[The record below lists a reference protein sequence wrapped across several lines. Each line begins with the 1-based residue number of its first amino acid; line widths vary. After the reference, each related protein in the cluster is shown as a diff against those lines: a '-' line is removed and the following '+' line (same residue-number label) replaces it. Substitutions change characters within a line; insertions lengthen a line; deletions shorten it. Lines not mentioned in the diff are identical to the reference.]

1 MLSRL
6 ALEMKEADAGL
17 DAGLAEARR
26 NGWEVTIA
34 VVDAGGHLM
43 LLARLDNASPSS
55 VETAVGKARTAALTG
70 FPSKLVEKMISD
82 RPALL
87 SLDRV
92 AVEGGVPILFK
103 GQKLGGVGV
112 SGVQS
117 AQDAQVAE
125 AAAAAISAVLAA
137 QVDAPTG

>member
-6 ALEMKEADAGL
+6 ALEMNEADEGL

-34 VVDAGGHLM
+34 IVDAGGHLL
-43 LLARLDNASPSS
+43 LLARMDNASPSS
-55 VETAVGKARTAALTG
+55 VETAVGKARTAAFIG
-70 FPSKLVEKMISD
+70 FPSKLVEMMVSD

-87 SLDRV
+87 SVDRV
-92 AVEGGVPILFK
+92 AVEGGVPILFN

-125 AAAAAISAVLAA
+125 AAVSAISAVLAV
-137 QVDAPTG
+137 QVDAPAS

>member
-1 MLSRL
+1 MLGRL

-43 LLARLDNASPSS
+43 LLSRLDNASPSS
-55 VETAVGKARTAALTG
+55 VKTAVGKARTAALTG

-92 AVEGGVPILFK
+92 AVEGGVP
-103 GQKLGGVGV
+103 
-112 SGVQS
+112 
-117 AQDAQVAE
+117 
-125 AAAAAISAVLAA
+125 
-137 QVDAPTG
+137 